1 MMFSDKPLEQFMSG
15 NKSRYEL
22 HFHGLVQDAVTVEP
36 SHAKQIYQESL
47 IQPTSI
53 YQLPL
58 QLADFTG
65 RQEELECITSV
76 LRRATS
82 GQEFQTPIAIVTG
95 VAGVGKSVLAVQA
108 AYQLQS
114 EFPDAQLYVNLRG
127 SEGQPLDPLDVLAGF
142 LRIWGVEDRSMP
154 QSLSERS
161 QLYHSV
167 IAGKR
172 VLIILD
178 NARDEFQIRPLLPQC
193 STCAVLM
200 TTRRQ
205 IKGLEEATIVKLP
218 VMSEPEARSLL
229 ENLIGADAI
238 AAEPDATQQIMAQCN
253 YLPLAL
259 RIIGGFLRQFP
270 DWKLADYASKLKHE
284 KQRLAKMQL
293 SDLSVRPSLVLSYQ
307 SLDEPSARLFRLLGL
322 LVGVNFTADVAPRLL
337 EVEPIIAQ
345 QSFDTLVAWQLVTPV
360 TPGRYRFHD
369 VVRLFVRGQLAQE
382 EPADVRQAA
391 RLRLSCWYLEK
402 ALIVDLAINP
412 ETRRQF
418 VQSLVKDKKD
428 KDKDEWS
435 TERHS
440 LLMALYWFEIER
452 PNILASVEWAHQAEV
467 WDVVVSLAQNLV
479 NFFNTHGYWKDW
491 ERTHGLA
498 LAASRELGDRDK
510 EAQTLINLGNV
521 YSLASQWEKANQCY
535 QQSLGIFKELSDR
548 PGMAKT
554 LNNLGNVYFQQ
565 QQNQNAIDCYQQSLS
580 IFKELGD
587 RNREGQTLA
596 NMGIYYARD
605 NQPIPAVRLWQESLT
620 KLHPNLPK
628 FQRVAEW
635 LKSIQG
641 QSVETYSPAQTTQS
655 QRLIL
660 YWGSAFILVIS
671 LIVSIVLLR
680 G

>member
-1 MMFSDKPLEQFMSG
+1 MSG

-22 HFHGLVQDAVTVEP
+22 HFHGLVQDAVTVDP
-36 SHAKQIYQESL
+36 SQAKQIYQQTL
-47 IQPTSI
+47 THPTSI

-58 QLADFTG
+58 PLADFTG
-65 RQEELECITSV
+65 RQGELERITQV
-76 LRRATS
+76 LRQATL
-82 GQEFQTPIAIVTG
+82 GQESQAAIALVTG
-95 VAGVGKSVLAVQA
+95 VAGVGKSALAVQVA
-108 AYQLQS
+108 HELQS
-114 EFPDAQLYVNLRG
+114 EFPDAQLYINLRG

-142 LRIWGVEDRSMP
+142 LRVWGVEDQSMP

-178 NARDEFQIRPLLPQC
+178 NARDEFQIRPLLPKC
-193 STCAVLM
+193 STCAVLI

-205 IKGLEEATIVKLP
+205 INGLEEATITELS

-229 ENLIGADAI
+229 ENLIGAEVI
-238 AAEPDATQQIMAQCN
+238 AAEPDATQHIITQCD

-259 RIIGGFLRQFP
+259 RITGGFLRQSP
-270 DWKLADYASKLKHE
+270 HWQLADYASKLKHE
-284 KQRLAKMQL
+284 KRRLAQMHL

-307 SLDEPSARLFRLLGL
+307 SLDEASARLFRLLGL
-322 LVGVNFTADVAPRLL
+322 LVGVNFKAEVAPRLL
-337 EVEPIIAQ
+337 EVKSAIAQ
-345 QSFDTLVAWQLVTPV
+345 HSFDTLVAWQLVTPV
-360 TPGRYRFHD
+360 SPGRYRFHD
-369 VVRLFVRGQLAQE
+369 VVRLFARGQLAQQ

-391 RLRLSCWYLEK
+391 RLRLSRWYLET
-402 ALIVDLAINP
+402 AEMVDLAINP
-412 ETRRQF
+412 ETRRQL
-418 VQSLVKDKKD
+418 VQSVVKGK
-428 KDKDEWS
+428 EQVP
-435 TERHS
+435 TERRW
-440 LLMALYWFEIER
+440 LLTALYWFEIER
-452 PNILASVEWAHQAEV
+452 PNILASVEWAHQAEA

-479 NFFNTHGYWKDW
+479 NFFNTHGYWGDW

-535 QQSLGIFKELSDR
+535 QQSLGIFNELSDR

-554 LNNLGNVYFQQ
+554 FSNLGNVYFQQ
-565 QQNQNAIDCYQQSLS
+565 QQNQDAIDCYQQSLS
-580 IFKELGD
+580 MFQELRD
-587 RNREGQTLA
+587 RYREGQTLA
-596 NMGIYYARD
+596 NMGIFSAQN
-605 NQPIPAVRLWQESLT
+605 NQPEQAIQLWQDSLT

-635 LKSIQG
+635 LQSIKG
-641 QSVETYSPAQTTQS
+641 QSLETSSSTQTLQP

-660 YWGSAFILVIS
+660 YWGGAFILIMS
-671 LIVSIVLLR
+671 LILSIIMLT

>member
-1 MMFSDKPLEQFMSG
+1 MSE

-36 SHAKQIYQESL
+36 SQAKQIYQNTL
-47 IQPTSI
+47 TQPTSS

-65 RQEELECITSV
+65 RQGELERLTGV
-76 LRRATS
+76 LKQAIS
-82 GQEFQTPIAIVTG
+82 SPELQAAIALVTG
-95 VAGVGKSVLAVQA
+95 VAGVGKSALAVQV
-108 AYQLQS
+108 AYELQS
-114 EFPDAQLYVNLRG
+114 DFPDAQLYVNLRG

-142 LRIWGVEDRSMP
+142 LRVWGVEDQSMP

-178 NARDEFQIRPLLPQC
+178 NARDEFQIRPLLPKC
-193 STCAVLM
+193 STCAVLI

-205 IKGLEEATIVKLP
+205 INGLEEATIVELP

-229 ENLIGADAI
+229 ENLIGAEVI
-238 AAEPDATQQIMAQCN
+238 AAEPDATQQIMTQCD

-259 RIIGGFLRQFP
+259 RITGGFLRQSP
-270 DWKLADYASKLKHE
+270 HWKLADYASKLEHE
-284 KQRLAKMQL
+284 RQRLAQMHL
-293 SDLSVRPSLVLSYQ
+293 SDLSVRPSLILSYQ
-307 SLDEPSARLFRLLGL
+307 SLDEASARLFRLLGL
-322 LVGVNFTADVAPRLL
+322 LVGVNFKAEVAPRVL
-337 EVEPIIAQ
+337 EMESAIAQ
-345 QSFDTLVAWQLVTPV
+345 HSFDTLVAWQLVTPV
-360 TPGRYRFHD
+360 SPGRYRFHD
-369 VVRLFVRGQLAQE
+369 VVRLFARGQLAQQ

-391 RLRLSCWYLEK
+391 RLRLSRWYLET
-402 ALIVDLAINP
+402 AEMVDLAINP
-412 ETRRQF
+412 ETRRQL
-418 VQSLVKDKKD
+418 VQSVVKGK
-428 KDKDEWS
+428 EQAP
-435 TERHS
+435 TERRW
-440 LLMALYWFEIER
+440 LLTALYWFEIER
-452 PNILASVEWAHQAEV
+452 PNILASVEWAHQAEA

-479 NFFNTHGYWKDW
+479 NFFNTHGYWGDW

-498 LAASRELGDRDK
+498 LEASRELGDRDK

-521 YSLASQWEKANQCY
+521 YSLAGQWEKANQCY
-535 QQSLGIFKELSDR
+535 QQSLGIFNELSDR

-554 LNNLGNVYFQQ
+554 LSNLGNVYFQQ

-580 IFKELGD
+580 MFQELRD
-587 RNREGQTLA
+587 RYREGQTLA
-596 NMGIYYARD
+596 NMGIFSAQN
-605 NQPIPAVRLWQESLT
+605 NQPEQAIQLWQDSLT

-635 LKSIQG
+635 LQSIKG
-641 QSVETYSPAQTTQS
+641 QSVETSSSTQTPQP

-660 YWGSAFILVIS
+660 YWGGAFILVMS
-671 LIVSIVLLR
+671 LILSIIMLT

>member
-1 MMFSDKPLEQFMSG
+1 MSG

-36 SHAKQIYQESL
+36 SQAKQIYQQTL
-47 IQPTSI
+47 TQPTSI

-58 QLADFTG
+58 PLADFTG
-65 RQEELECITSV
+65 RQGELERITRV
-76 LRRATS
+76 LRQATS
-82 GQEFQTPIAIVTG
+82 GQEPQAAIALVTG
-95 VAGVGKSVLAVQA
+95 VAGVGKSALAVQVA
-108 AYQLQS
+108 HELQS

-205 IKGLEEATIVKLP
+205 IKGLEEATIVELP
-218 VMSEPEARSLL
+218 VMSEPEARSLW

-259 RIIGGFLRQFP
+259 RITGGFLRQFP
-270 DWKLADYASKLKHE
+270 HWKLADYASKLAHE
-284 KQRLAKMQL
+284 KQRLAQMQL

-307 SLDEPSARLFRLLGL
+307 SLDELSARLFRLLGL
-322 LVGVNFTADVAPRLL
+322 LVGVNFTADVALKLL

-345 QSFDTLVAWQLVTPV
+345 QSFDTLVAWQLITPV

-418 VQSLVKDKKD
+418 VQSLVKDKD
-428 KDKDEWS
+428 QLS

-498 LAASRELGDRDK
+498 LAASRELGDRAK

-521 YSLASQWEKANQCY
+521 YSLAGQWEKANQCY
-535 QQSLGIFKELSDR
+535 QQSLGIFKELNNR

-565 QQNQNAIDCYQQSLS
+565 QQKQNAIDCYQQSLS

-596 NMGIYYARD
+596 NMGIFYAQD
-605 NQPIPAVRLWQESLT
+605 NQPIPAIRLWQDSLT

-635 LKSIQG
+635 LKSIKG
-641 QSVETYSPAQTTQS
+641 ESVETSSPTQTPQP
-655 QRLIL
+655 QRLVL
-660 YWGSAFILVIS
+660 YWGGAFILVMS
-671 LIVSIVLLR
+671 LILSIIMLT